1 MKKTNYF
8 LIPAVAMIFVML
20 MASFSGGDN
29 DSSGG
34 SPGGYT
40 NSPAD
45 GKNCSHCMGGTATA
59 VDGWLTSNVPATGY
73 VPGQTYTIQVVAAGS
88 GRKGFQVSPQ
98 TLAGNL
104 VGTLTPGTGNKLVD
118 AKYITHSSAV
128 STDATW
134 LFQWQA
140 PSAGAGDVTF
150 YASRAIGKL
159 NTSFTTLTI
168 QQSTVGINEPAV
180 ADFRVFPNPAGNST
194 MMTLMLGKASVV
206 SVELLN
212 LQGAKVATLLDS
224 YLSAGTHSLPL
235 NFEAPAGIYILKM
248 SAGGSVRTVKL
259 TIAG

>member
-1 MKKTNYF
+1 MKKTTYF
-8 LIPAVAMIFVML
+8 LIPAIAMMFVML
-20 MASFSGGDN
+20 MASFSGNDN

-34 SPGGYT
+34 APGGYT

-45 GKNCSHCMGGTATA
+45 GQNCSHCMGGTATA
-59 VDGWLTSNVPATGY
+59 VDGWLTSDVPATGY
-73 VPGQTYTIQVVAAGS
+73 VPGQTYTIQVVATGS
-88 GRKGFQVSPQ
+88 GRKGFQASPQ

-104 VGTLTPGTGNKLVD
+104 VGTVTPGTGNKLVD

-150 YASRAIGKL
+150 YASRAVGKL
-159 NTSFTTLTI
+159 NTNYTTLTI
-168 QQSTVGINEPAV
+168 QQSTVGINETVV
-180 ADFRVFPNPAGNST
+180 ADFRVFPNPARNST
-194 MMTLMLGKASVV
+194 TMTLLLGKASVV
-206 SVELLN
+206 SVELFN
-212 LQGAKVATLLDS
+212 LQGSRIVTLMDGF
-224 YLSAGTHSLPL
+224 LSAGAHSLPL

-248 SAGGSVRTVKL
+248 NAGGSVRTVKL